1 MCHFPTENTSGC
13 VYAQW
18 FGWKRV
24 AAKMSK
30 PLAIWF
36 EFSAKYANRL
46 NITFRDMDQTDFFM
60 AEKKTIAVP

>member
-1 MCHFPTENTSGC
+1 
-13 VYAQW
+13 
-18 FGWKRV
+18 
-24 AAKMSK
+24 MSK

-60 AEKKTIAVP
+60 AEKKNNCGSISVDSAVKLQKLFCPVGIFFVTA

>member
-1 MCHFPTENTSGC
+1 M
-13 VYAQW
+13 
-18 FGWKRV
+18 